1 MVKKFVA
8 TLSNGTT
15 RLFEGVSFK
24 DAWNHAR
31 AVVKPEGLKLTD
43 FRLEGK
49 IAKVAPKMLKKTS
62 GAVAKKAAVIEETVD
77 GVTISKPAKSDMKAP
92 ASYFRP
98 IKYQV
103 SDPNDP
109 HHYEFVEERFDTE
122 VEREKRVHEI
132 MADKKLTFISR
143 GQNYRKFEVQFWKQI
158 D

>member
-31 AVVKPEGLKLTD
+31 EVVKPDGLKLTD

-49 IAKVAPKMLKKTS
+49 AAKIAPKTVKTPKKM
-62 GAVAKKAAVIEETVD
+62 KALILETID
-77 GVTISKPAKSDMKAP
+77 GVTINKAEKTEQKIP

-143 GQNYRKFEVQFWKQI
+143 GQNYRKFEVQFFKQI